1 ERWVARSPNEMLKT
15 FHWFEGEGFH
25 FIIDDLLE
33 LPKGRFVIAEGFRLL
48 PLLVAPLLQNK
59 RHAIWLLPTP
69 AFRRQSFDARET
81 TWDIPRKTGN
91 PKLALANLLA
101 RDELFTDRVRD
112 EVSGLGLHAL
122 KVDAAQ
128 SEDALTAVIG
138 DLLFG

>member
-1 ERWVARSPNEMLKT
+1 MLKT

-33 LPKGRFVIAEGFRLL
+33 LPKDRLVIAEGFRLL
-48 PLLVAPLLQNK
+48 PLLVAPLLHDK

-69 AFRRQSFDARET
+69 AFRCQSFDARGT
-81 TWDIPRKTGN
+81 TWDIPRKTSN
-91 PKLALANLLA
+91 PKLALANHLA

-122 KVDAAQ
+122 KVDGAQ